1 VELVEAALAGDRHA
15 IARLITA
22 IENNSDN
29 ARTALA
35 DLFPYTGQ
43 AYIIGVTGAP
53 GTGKSTLVNE
63 LTKFY
68 RADGRRVGIVAVDA
82 TSPFSGGAILG
93 DRVRMCDLVADSH
106 VFVRSMASRGHL
118 GGLAWT
124 TADVVKVLDAAR
136 FDTIIVETVGTG
148 QLEVEIA
155 QMAHTVVVVEMPGM
169 GDEIQ
174 SIKAGILE
182 IADIFAVNKSD
193 HDGADRTVAIL
204 ENMLSV
210 GSSCPPLRIIHH
222 TYLAA
227 VLRQSGIFPPNPFV
241 RSGSTQG
248 NAGWHPTIVKTVAV
262 RGEGV
267 PELARSISSHRRYLE
282 ASNELEQRNQA
293 RLVGEVERVLRHHM
307 MERLVRQID
316 QSQLADVLAR
326 VVARRVDPHTAA
338 EQLMNS
344 SS

>member
-1 VELVEAALAGDRHA
+1 VELVEAVLAGDRRA

-22 IENNSDN
+22 VENNSDH
-29 ARTALA
+29 ARMALA
-35 DLFPYTGQ
+35 DLFPYTGR
-43 AYIIGVTGAP
+43 AYIIGVTGPP

-82 TSPFSGGAILG
+82 TSPFSGGAVLG
-93 DRVRMCDLVADSH
+93 DRVRMRDVATDAH

-148 QLEVEIA
+148 QMEVEIA

-182 IADIFAVNKSD
+182 IADVFAVNKSD
-193 HDGADRTVAIL
+193 HDGAARTVTIL
-204 ENMLSV
+204 ENMLSAV
-210 GSSCPPLRIIHH
+210 SGNPVPRVIHNTH
-222 TYLAA
+222 LAT
-227 VLRQSGIFPPNPFV
+227 VLRQPRGVAPGPFTPGGTAPEQV
-241 RSGSTQG
+241 PWRPSV
-248 NAGWHPTIVKTVAV
+248 VKTVAV

-267 PELARSISSHRRYLE
+267 PELAQSIANHRRHLE
-282 ASNELEQRNQA
+282 MSNELELRDQA
-293 RLVGEVERVLRHHM
+293 RLVGEIERVLRYHM

-316 QSQLADVLAR
+316 QSHLANVLTRVIAR
-326 VVARRVDPHTAA
+326 QVDPHTAA
-338 EQLMNS
+338 EQLMS
-344 SS
+344 SAS